1 MTTYTADQFIADQYL
16 ADEGAPRVR
25 FAARERRGVI
35 LGLTVLQ
42 LLVVGAAVGIL
53 LSTLFINSNALW
65 VMLPI
70 IALIVFF
77 ALATYR
83 REPVLVIVA
92 QAARYA
98 HRSITGQTVF
108 RRDIWARVTLASLEV
123 GHAHLAATTPIVA
136 SRFLLPGALGDVQ
149 IIQIPGAGAFIYNAR
164 GRLASVTV
172 RVGSRAWALR
182 DRGTQEAAYDGFVEW
197 LSSLENLPGVRET
210 TIRIRVDRAS
220 SNELR
225 DYLMVREVEFD
236 PQVSAEL
243 RQEYWALTQAASKR
257 SMGFTNY
264 ITLTF
269 DTGLLNGAIR
279 DAGKG
284 LTGLAS
290 VLKERVAGIETSM
303 EHARLTPAGWLTSA
317 DLDELLALSADPV
330 AATTR
335 REQDAASGAL
345 PAPPVMGIDEGWDAL
360 RVDESWHQTFWV
372 AEWPR
377 TDVRTGF
384 LEPLLY
390 AGDATR
396 VITLQVRPVATHKA
410 LAQLNRAQSDMET
423 AATIRL
429 KLQSRVPLTHLREEE
444 ELAVREHDL
453 VDGFGDVQYRGFI
466 TISAESKDSLAK
478 ARTDIEQA
486 SHPARLVLASMS
498 GQQAA
503 GFVTGALPVPV
514 EGD

>member
-1 MTTYTADQFIADQYL
+1 MTTLTADQLITE
-16 ADEGAPRVR
+16 EGAPRVR
-25 FAARERRGVI
+25 FAARERRGI
-35 LGLTVLQ
+35 FLGLTFLQ
-42 LLVVGAAVGIL
+42 LVVIAAAVAVL
-53 LSTLFINSNALW
+53 LCTLFIDTNAIW

-70 IALIVFF
+70 IVVVVFF

-83 REPVLVIVA
+83 REPVIVIVA
-92 QAARYA
+92 QAARYVL
-98 HRSITGQTVF
+98 RSLTGQTVF
-108 RRDIWARVTLASLEV
+108 RRDVWFRVAIASLDV
-123 GHAHLAATTPIVA
+123 GHAQVAAVA
-136 SRFLLPGALGDVQ
+136 PVVTSKVLLPGALGDVQ
-149 IIQIPGAGAFIYNAR
+149 IVQIPGAGGFIYNAR

-172 RVGSRAWALR
+172 KVGSKAWALR
-182 DRGTQEAAYDGFVEW
+182 DKGTQEAAYDGFVEW
-197 LSSLENLPGVRET
+197 LSSLENLPGLRES

-225 DYLMVREVEFD
+225 DYLVVRENEHD
-236 PQVSAEL
+236 PQVTAEL
-243 RQEYWALTQAASKR
+243 REQYWALTQAASKR

-269 DTGLLNGAIR
+269 DTAALNAAIR
-279 DAGKG
+279 GAGKG
-284 LTGLAS
+284 LIGLAA

-303 EHARLTPAGWLTSA
+303 EHARLTPAGWLTS
-317 DLDELLALSADPV
+317 DELDELNALAADPV
-330 AATTR
+330 AAATR
-335 REQDAASGAL
+335 REQDSSIVS
-345 PAPPVMGIDEGWDAL
+345 APSPVMGIDESWDTL

-390 AGDATR
+390 TGDATR
-396 VITLQVRPVATHKA
+396 VITLQARPVPTHKA

-423 AATIRL
+423 AANIRM
-429 KLQSRVPLTHLREEE
+429 KLSSRIPLTHLREEE
-444 ELAVREHDL
+444 DLAVREHDL

-466 TISAESKDSLAK
+466 TISAESKDALAK

-486 SHPARLVLASMS
+486 SHPARLMLASMS

-503 GFVTGALPVPV
+503 GFVTAALPVPL
-514 EGD
+514 EGK

>member
-1 MTTYTADQFIADQYL
+1 MTTFIADQL
-16 ADEGAPRVR
+16 ISDEGAPRVR
-25 FAARERRGVI
+25 FAARERRGI
-35 LGLTVLQ
+35 FLGLTFLQ
-42 LLVVGAAVGIL
+42 LVVVGGAIAAL
-53 LSTLFINSNALW
+53 LATLLINPNAIW

-70 IALIVFF
+70 VALVAFF

-83 REPVLVIVA
+83 REPVLVIAA

-98 HRSITGQTVF
+98 YRSVAGQTVF
-108 RRDIWARVTLASLEV
+108 RRDVWLRVTMASLKV
-123 GHAHLAATTPIVA
+123 GHAQIEAVTPTVT
-136 SRFLLPGALGDVQ
+136 SKFLLPGALGDVQ
-149 IIQIPGAGAFIYNAR
+149 VVQIPGAGAFIYNAR

-182 DRGTQEAAYDGFVEW
+182 DKGTQEAAYDGFVEW
-197 LSSLENLPGVRET
+197 LSSLESLPGVRET

-225 DYLMVREVEFD
+225 DYLLARESEHA
-236 PQVSAEL
+236 PQVSSEL
-243 RQEYWALTQAASKR
+243 RQQYWDLTQTASKR
-257 SMGFTNY
+257 SMGFTNFV
-264 ITLTF
+264 TLTF
-269 DTGLLNGAIR
+269 DTGILNAAIR

-284 LTGLAS
+284 LTGLAG

-303 EHARLTPAGWLTSA
+303 EHARLTPAGWLTSD

-330 AATTR
+330 SAATR
-335 REQDAASGAL
+335 REQDAITEAQ
-345 PAPPVMGIDEGWDAL
+345 PAPPVMGIDEGWDTM

-423 AATIRL
+423 SATIRM
-429 KLQSRVPLTHLREEE
+429 KLSSRIPLTHLREEE
-444 ELAVREHDL
+444 DLAVREHDL
-453 VDGFGDVQYRGFI
+453 VDGFGDVEYRGFV
-466 TISAESKDSLAK
+466 TVSAESKDALSK

-503 GFVTGALPVPV
+503 GFVTGALPVPL
-514 EGD
+514 EGE

>member
-1 MTTYTADQFIADQYL
+1 MTTFIADQL
-16 ADEGAPRVR
+16 ISDEGAPRVR
-25 FAARERRGVI
+25 FAARERRGI
-35 LGLTVLQ
+35 FLGLTFLQ
-42 LLVVGAAVGIL
+42 LVVVGGAIAIL
-53 LSTLFINSNALW
+53 LATLFINANAIW

-70 IALIVFF
+70 VALVGFF

-83 REPVLVIVA
+83 REPVLVIAA

-98 HRSITGQTVF
+98 YRSIAGQTVF
-108 RRDIWARVTLASLEV
+108 RRDVWLRVTMASLNV
-123 GHAHLAATTPIVA
+123 GHAQVAATTPIVT
-136 SRFLLPGALGDVQ
+136 SKFLLPGALGDVQ
-149 IIQIPGAGAFIYNAR
+149 VVQIPGSGAFIYNAR

-182 DRGTQEAAYDGFVEW
+182 DKGTQEAAYDGFVEW
-197 LSSLENLPGVRET
+197 LSSLESLPGVRET

-225 DYLMVREVEFD
+225 DYLLARESEHA
-236 PQVSAEL
+236 PQVSPEL
-243 RQEYWALTQAASKR
+243 RQQYWDLTRTASKR
-257 SMGFTNY
+257 SMGFTNFV
-264 ITLTF
+264 TLTF
-269 DTGLLNGAIR
+269 DTGILNSAIR

-284 LTGLAS
+284 LTGLAA
-290 VLKERVAGIETSM
+290 VLKEQVAGIETSM
-303 EHARLTPAGWLTSA
+303 EHARLAPAGWLTSE

-330 AATTR
+330 SAATR
-335 REQDAASGAL
+335 REQDATTETQ
-345 PAPPVMGIDEGWDAL
+345 PAPPVMGIDEGWDTI
-360 RVDESWHQTFWV
+360 RVDQSWHQTFWV

-423 AATIRL
+423 SATIRM
-429 KLQSRVPLTHLREEE
+429 KLSSRIPLTHLREEE
-444 ELAVREHDL
+444 DLAVREHDL
-453 VDGFGDVQYRGFI
+453 VDGFGDVQYRGFV
-466 TISAESKDSLAK
+466 TVSAESKDALSK

-503 GFVTGALPVPV
+503 GFVTGVLPVPL
-514 EGD
+514 EGE

>member
-1 MTTYTADQFIADQYL
+1 MTTLTAEQLIT
-16 ADEGAPRVR
+16 DEGAPRVR
-25 FAARERRGVI
+25 FAARERRGI
-35 LGLTVLQ
+35 FLGLTFTQ
-42 LLVVGAAVGIL
+42 LAVIGAAIAIL
-53 LSTLFINSNALW
+53 LATLFINPNALW
-65 VMLPI
+65 VMLPAI
-70 IALIVFF
+70 GLIVFF

-83 REPVLVIVA
+83 REPVLLIAV
-92 QAARYA
+92 QATRYA
-98 HRSITGQTVF
+98 YRSVAGQTMF
-108 RRDIWARVTLASLEV
+108 RRDVWLRVTMASLNV
-123 GHAHLAATTPIVA
+123 GHAQLAAVTPVVT
-136 SRFLLPGALGDVQ
+136 SKFLLPGALGDVQ
-149 IIQIPGAGAFIYNAR
+149 IVQIPGAGGFIYNAR

-172 RVGSRAWALR
+172 KVGSKAWALR
-182 DRGTQEAAYDGFVEW
+182 DKGTQEAAYDGFVEW
-197 LSSLENLPGVRET
+197 LSSLENLPGLRET

-220 SNELR
+220 SNALR
-225 DYLMVREVEFD
+225 DYLVVRENEHD
-236 PQVSAEL
+236 PQVTAEL

-264 ITLTF
+264 VTLTF
-269 DTGLLNGAIR
+269 DTAALNSAIR

-284 LTGLAS
+284 LTGLAA

-303 EHARLTPAGWLTSA
+303 EHARLTPAGWLTS
-317 DLDELLALSADPV
+317 DQLDELNAFSADPV
-330 AATTR
+330 AAATR
-335 REQDAASGAL
+335 REQDSDVTSA
-345 PAPPVMGIDEGWDAL
+345 PAPMMGIDEGWDTM

-396 VITLQVRPVATHKA
+396 VITLQVRPVPTHKA

-423 AATIRL
+423 AATIRM
-429 KLQSRVPLTHLREEE
+429 KLSSRIPLTHIREEE
-444 ELAVREHDL
+444 DLAVREHDL
-453 VDGFGDVQYRGFI
+453 VDGYGDVQYRGFV
-466 TISAESKDSLAK
+466 TISAESKDALAK

-503 GFVTGALPVPV
+503 GFVTAALPVPL
-514 EGD
+514 EGE

>member
-1 MTTYTADQFIADQYL
+1 MTTFTADQIIT
-16 ADEGAPRVR
+16 DEGAPRVR
-25 FAARERRGVI
+25 FAARERRGI
-35 LGLTVLQ
+35 FLGLTFLQ
-42 LLVVGAAVGIL
+42 LVVIGGAVAIL
-53 LSTLFINSNALW
+53 LATLFINPNALW
-65 VMLPI
+65 VMLPL
-70 IALIVFF
+70 IALVVFF

-83 REPVLVIVA
+83 REPVLVIAA

-98 HRSITGQTVF
+98 YRSIAGQTMF
-108 RRDIWARVTLASLEV
+108 RRDVWLRVATASLNV
-123 GHAHLAATTPIVA
+123 GHAHVAAVTPTVT
-136 SRFLLPGALGDVQ
+136 SKFLLPGALGDVQ
-149 IIQIPGAGAFIYNAR
+149 IVQVPGAGAFIYNAR
-164 GRLASVTV
+164 GRLASITV

-182 DRGTQEAAYDGFVEW
+182 DKGAQEAAYDGFVEW

-225 DYLMVREVEFD
+225 DYLIAREGEHA

-243 RQEYWALTQAASKR
+243 RQQYGELTQAASKR

-264 ITLTF
+264 VTLTF
-269 DTGLLNGAIR
+269 DTVALNAAIR
-279 DAGKG
+279 DAGRG
-284 LTGLAS
+284 LMGLAA

-303 EHARLTPAGWLTSA
+303 EHARLTPAGWLTS
-317 DLDELLALSADPV
+317 DDMDNLLALSADPV
-330 AATTR
+330 AAATR
-335 REQDAASGAL
+335 REQDATLEPQS
-345 PAPPVMGIDEGWDAL
+345 APPVMGIDEGWDAM

-423 AATIRL
+423 AATIRM
-429 KLQSRVPLTHLREEE
+429 KLSSRIPLTHLREEE
-444 ELAVREHDL
+444 DLAVREHDL
-453 VDGFGDVQYRGFI
+453 VDGFGDVQYRGFV
-466 TISAESKDSLAK
+466 TISAESKDALAK

-486 SHPARLVLASMS
+486 SHPARLMLASMS

-503 GFVTGALPVPV
+503 GFVTGALPVPL
-514 EGD
+514 EGE

>member
-1 MTTYTADQFIADQYL
+1 MTTLTADQIITE
-16 ADEGAPRVR
+16 EGAPRVR
-25 FAARERRGVI
+25 FAARERRGI
-35 LGLTVLQ
+35 FLGLTLLQ
-42 LLVVGAAVGIL
+42 LVVIGAAVAVL
-53 LSTLFINSNALW
+53 LSTLFIDTNAIW

-70 IALIVFF
+70 VAVVVFF

-83 REPVLVIVA
+83 REPVIVIVT
-92 QAARYA
+92 QAARYLL
-98 HRSITGQTVF
+98 RSMAGQTMF
-108 RRDIWARVTLASLEV
+108 RRDVWLRVSVASLNV
-123 GHAHLAATTPIVA
+123 GHAQVAAVTPVVT
-136 SRFLLPGALGDVQ
+136 SKFLLPGALGDVQ
-149 IIQIPGAGAFIYNAR
+149 IVQIPGAGGFIYNAR

-172 RVGSRAWALR
+172 KVGSKAWALR
-182 DRGTQEAAYDGFVEW
+182 DKGTQEAAYDGFVEW

-225 DYLMVREVEFD
+225 DYLVVRENEHD
-236 PQVSAEL
+236 PQVTAEL
-243 RQEYWALTQAASKR
+243 REQYGALTQAASKR

-269 DTGLLNGAIR
+269 DTAVLNGAIR

-284 LTGLAS
+284 LTGLAA
-290 VLKERVAGIETSM
+290 VLKERVAGVETSM
-303 EHARLTPAGWLTSA
+303 EHARLAPAGWLTS
-317 DLDELLALSADPV
+317 DELDELNALSADPV
-330 AATTR
+330 AAATR
-335 REQDAASGAL
+335 RERDSEFAS
-345 PAPPVMGIDEGWDAL
+345 APSPVMGIDEGWDAM

-423 AATIRL
+423 AATIRM
-429 KLQSRVPLTHLREEE
+429 KLSSRIPLTHLREEE
-444 ELAVREHDL
+444 DLAVREHDL
-453 VDGFGDVQYRGFI
+453 VDGFGDVQYRGFVS
-466 TISAESKDSLAK
+466 ISAESKDALAK

-503 GFVTGALPVPV
+503 GFVTAALPVPL

>member
-1 MTTYTADQFIADQYL
+1 MTTFIADQIL
-16 ADEGAPRVR
+16 TDEGAPRVR
-25 FAARERRGVI
+25 FAARERRGI
-35 LGLTVLQ
+35 FLGLTFLQ
-42 LLVVGAAVGIL
+42 LVVIGAAVAIL
-53 LSTLFINSNALW
+53 LATLFINPNAFW
-65 VMLPI
+65 VMLPL
-70 IALIVFF
+70 IALVVFF

-83 REPVLVIVA
+83 REPVLVIAA
-92 QAARYA
+92 QASRYA
-98 HRSITGQTVF
+98 YRSLTGQTAF
-108 RRDIWARVTLASLEV
+108 RRDVWLRVTMASLSV
-123 GHAHLAATTPIVA
+123 GQAQVAAVA
-136 SRFLLPGALGDVQ
+136 PVVTSRFLLPGALGDVQ
-149 IIQIPGAGAFIYNAR
+149 VVQIPGAGAFVYNAR
-164 GRLASVTV
+164 GRLAAVTV
-172 RVGSRAWALR
+172 KVGSRAWALR
-182 DRGTQEAAYDGFVEW
+182 DKGTQEAAYDGFVEW

-225 DYLMVREVEFD
+225 DYLVVRQNEYD
-236 PQVSAEL
+236 PQVTAEL
-243 RQEYWALTQAASKR
+243 REQYWALTRAASKR

-269 DTGLLNGAIR
+269 DTTALNSAIR
-279 DAGKG
+279 DAGR
-284 LTGLAS
+284 GLAGLAA
-290 VLKERVAGIETSM
+290 VLRERVAGIETSM
-303 EHARLTPAGWLTSA
+303 EHARLTPVGWLTS
-317 DLDELLALSADPV
+317 DELDELNALSADPV
-330 AATTR
+330 AAATR
-335 REQDAASGAL
+335 REQDSNVVS
-345 PAPPVMGIDEGWDAL
+345 APSPVMGIDEGWDAL

-423 AATIRL
+423 AATIRM
-429 KLQSRVPLTHLREEE
+429 KLSSRVPLTHLREEE
-444 ELAVREHDL
+444 DLAVREHDL
-453 VDGFGDVQYRGFI
+453 VDGFGDVQYRGFV
-466 TISAESKDSLAK
+466 TISAESKDALAK

-503 GFVTGALPVPV
+503 GFVTAALPVPL
-514 EGD
+514 EGE

>member
-1 MTTYTADQFIADQYL
+1 MTTFIADPIL
-16 ADEGAPRVR
+16 TDEGAPRVR
-25 FAARERRGVI
+25 FAARERRGI
-35 LGLTVLQ
+35 FLGLTFLQ
-42 LLVVGAAVGIL
+42 LVVIGAAVAIL
-53 LSTLFINSNALW
+53 LATLFINPNAFW
-65 VMLPI
+65 VMLPLV
-70 IALIVFF
+70 ALVVFF
-77 ALATYR
+77 ALASYR
-83 REPVLVIVA
+83 REPVLVIAA

-98 HRSITGQTVF
+98 YRSLTGQTAF
-108 RRDIWARVTLASLEV
+108 RRDVWLRVTMASLNV
-123 GHAHLAATTPIVA
+123 GQAQVAAVA
-136 SRFLLPGALGDVQ
+136 PVVTSKFLLPGALGDVQ
-149 IIQIPGAGAFIYNAR
+149 VIQIPGAGGFIYNAR

-182 DRGTQEAAYDGFVEW
+182 DKGTQEAAYDGFVEW

-220 SNELR
+220 STQLK
-225 DYLMVREVEFD
+225 DYLVAREDEFG
-236 PQVSAEL
+236 PQVSVEL
-243 RQEYWALTQAASKR
+243 REQYWALTKAAAKR

-269 DTGLLNGAIR
+269 DTAALNGAIR

-284 LTGLAS
+284 LTGLAA

-303 EHARLTPAGWLTSA
+303 EHARLTPAGWLTA
-317 DLDELLALSADPV
+317 DELDELNALSADPV
-330 AATTR
+330 AAATR
-335 REQDAASGAL
+335 REQDSEIVS
-345 PAPPVMGIDEGWDAL
+345 APSPVMGIDEGWDSM

-423 AATIRL
+423 AATIRM
-429 KLQSRVPLTHLREEE
+429 KLSSRIPLTHLREEE
-444 ELAVREHDL
+444 DLAVREHDL
-453 VDGFGDVQYRGFI
+453 VDGFGDVQYRGFV
-466 TISAESKDSLAK
+466 TISAESKDALTK

-503 GFVTGALPVPV
+503 GFVTAALPVPL
-514 EGD
+514 EGE

>member
-1 MTTYTADQFIADQYL
+1 MTTFTAEQLIT
-16 ADEGAPRVR
+16 DEGAPRVR
-25 FAARERRGVI
+25 FAARERRGI
-35 LGLTVLQ
+35 FLGLTFLQ
-42 LLVVGAAVGIL
+42 LVVIGAAIAIL
-53 LSTLFINSNALW
+53 LATLFIDPNAFW
-65 VMLPI
+65 VMLPL
-70 IALIVFF
+70 IALVVFF

-83 REPVLVIVA
+83 REPVLVIAA
-92 QAARYA
+92 QAGRYA
-98 HRSITGQTVF
+98 YRSLTGQTAF
-108 RRDIWARVTLASLEV
+108 RRDVWLRVTMASLSV
-123 GHAHLAATTPIVA
+123 GQAQVAAVA
-136 SRFLLPGALGDVQ
+136 PVVTSKFLLPGALGDVQ
-149 IIQIPGAGAFIYNAR
+149 VVQIPHAGAFVYNAR
-164 GRLASVTV
+164 GRLAAVTV
-172 RVGSRAWALR
+172 KVGSRAWALR
-182 DRGTQEAAYDGFVEW
+182 DKGTQEAAYDGFVEW

-225 DYLMVREVEFD
+225 DYLVVRQNEHD
-236 PQVSAEL
+236 PQVTAEL
-243 RQEYWALTQAASKR
+243 REQYWALTQAASKR

-264 ITLTF
+264 ITIAF
-269 DTGLLNGAIR
+269 DTAALNSAIR

-284 LTGLAS
+284 LTGLAT

-303 EHARLTPAGWLTSA
+303 EHARLTPAGWLTS
-317 DLDELLALSADPV
+317 DELDELNALSADPV
-330 AATTR
+330 AAATR
-335 REQDAASGAL
+335 REQDSGIVS
-345 PAPPVMGIDEGWDAL
+345 APSPVMGIDEGWDAL

-423 AATIRL
+423 AATIRM
-429 KLQSRVPLTHLREEE
+429 KLSSRIPLTHLREEE
-444 ELAVREHDL
+444 DLAVREHDL
-453 VDGFGDVQYRGFI
+453 VDGFGDVQYRGFV
-466 TISAESKDSLAK
+466 TISAESKDALAK

-503 GFVTGALPVPV
+503 GFVTAALPVPL
-514 EGD
+514 EGE

>member
-1 MTTYTADQFIADQYL
+1 MTTFTADQIL
-16 ADEGAPRVR
+16 TDEGAPRVR
-25 FAARERRGVI
+25 FAARERRGI
-35 LGLTVLQ
+35 FLGLTFLQ
-42 LLVVGAAVGIL
+42 LVVIGAAVAIL
-53 LSTLFINSNALW
+53 LATLFINANAFW
-65 VMLPI
+65 VMLPL
-70 IALIVFF
+70 IAMVMFF

-83 REPVLVIVA
+83 REPVLVIAA

-98 HRSITGQTVF
+98 YRSLSGQTSF
-108 RRDIWARVTLASLEV
+108 RRDVWLRVTMASLSV
-123 GHAHLAATTPIVA
+123 GHAQVAAVA
-136 SRFLLPGALGDVQ
+136 PVVTSKFLLPGALGDVQ
-149 IIQIPGAGAFIYNAR
+149 VIQIPGAGGFIYNAR

-182 DRGTQEAAYDGFVEW
+182 DKGTQEAAYDGFVEW

-220 SNELR
+220 STQLK
-225 DYLMVREVEFD
+225 DYLVAREDEFG

-243 RQEYWALTQAASKR
+243 REQYWALTRAASKR
-257 SMGFTNY
+257 SMGFTSY

-269 DTGLLNGAIR
+269 DTAALNGAIR

-284 LTGLAS
+284 LTGLAA

-303 EHARLTPAGWLTSA
+303 EHARLTPAGWLTA
-317 DLDELLALSADPV
+317 DELDELNALSSDPV
-330 AATTR
+330 AAATR
-335 REQDAASGAL
+335 REQDSDVVSV
-345 PAPPVMGIDEGWDAL
+345 PSPVMGIDEGWDSM
-360 RVDESWHQTFWV
+360 RVDQSWHQTFWV

-423 AATIRL
+423 AATIRM
-429 KLQSRVPLTHLREEE
+429 KLSSRIPLTHLREEE
-444 ELAVREHDL
+444 DLAVREHDL
-453 VDGFGDVQYRGFI
+453 VDGFGDVQYRGFV
-466 TISAESKDSLAK
+466 TISAESKDALAK

-503 GFVTGALPVPV
+503 GFVTTALPVPL
-514 EGD
+514 EGE

>member
-1 MTTYTADQFIADQYL
+1 MTTFTADQL
-16 ADEGAPRVR
+16 LTEEGAPRVR
-25 FAARERRGVI
+25 FAARERRGVL
-35 LGLTVLQ
+35 LGLSFLQ
-42 LLVVGAAVGIL
+42 LAVIGASVAL
-53 LSTLFINSNALW
+53 LLTTLFVNADGVW

-70 IALIVFF
+70 AAVVCFLAV
-77 ALATYR
+77 ATYR
-83 REPVLVIVA
+83 REPVLAIAA
-92 QAARYA
+92 QAGRYLY
-98 HRSITGQTVF
+98 RTVVGQTTF
-108 RRDIWARVTLASLEV
+108 RRDVWMRVSLASLGV
-123 GHAHLAATTPIVA
+123 GQAHLDAVTPTVA

-149 IIQIPGAGAFIYNAR
+149 IIQIPGAGAFVYNAR

-182 DRGTQEAAYDGFVEW
+182 DKGTQEAAYDGFVEW
-197 LSSLENLPGVRET
+197 LSTLENLPGLRET

-220 SNELR
+220 STELR
-225 DYLMVREVEFD
+225 DYLISREDEFD
-236 PQVSAEL
+236 PHVSPEL

-269 DTGLLNGAIR
+269 DTGALNSAIR
-279 DAGKG
+279 DGGKG
-284 LTGLAS
+284 MTGLAA
-290 VLKERVAGIETSM
+290 VLKERVAGIETAM
-303 EHARLTPAGWLTSA
+303 EHARLAPAGWLA
-317 DLDELLALSADPV
+317 DDELDDLLAVAADPI
-330 AATTR
+330 AAAAR
-335 REQDAASGAL
+335 REDATAVDAAV
-345 PAPPVMGIDEGWDAL
+345 PPPVMGIDENWDSI

-396 VITLQVRPVATHKA
+396 VITLQVRPIPTHKA
-410 LAQLNRAQSDMET
+410 LAQLSRAQSDMET

-429 KLQSRVPLTHLREEE
+429 KLQSRIPLTQLREEE
-444 ELAVREHDL
+444 DLAVREHDL
-453 VDGFGDVQYRGFI
+453 VDGFGDVQYRGFV
-466 TISAESKDSLAK
+466 TISAETKDGLAK
-478 ARTDIEQA
+478 ARTDIDQA

-514 EGD
+514 EGE

>member
-1 MTTYTADQFIADQYL
+1 MTTLTADQIITE
-16 ADEGAPRVR
+16 EGAPRVR
-25 FAARERRGVI
+25 FAARERRGI
-35 LGLTVLQ
+35 FLGLTFLQ
-42 LLVVGAAVGIL
+42 LVVIAAAVAVL
-53 LSTLFINSNALW
+53 LCTLFLDTNAIW

-70 IALIVFF
+70 IVVVVFF

-83 REPVLVIVA
+83 REPVIVIVA
-92 QAARYA
+92 QAARYVL
-98 HRSITGQTVF
+98 RSLTGQTVF
-108 RRDIWARVTLASLEV
+108 RRDVWFRVAIASLDV
-123 GHAHLAATTPIVA
+123 GHAQVAAVA
-136 SRFLLPGALGDVQ
+136 PVVTSKFLLPGALGDVQ
-149 IIQIPGAGAFIYNAR
+149 IVQIPGAGGFIYNAR

-172 RVGSRAWALR
+172 KVGSKAWALR
-182 DRGTQEAAYDGFVEW
+182 DKGTQEAAYDGFVEW
-197 LSSLENLPGVRET
+197 LSSLENLPGLRES

-225 DYLMVREVEFD
+225 DYLVVRENEHD
-236 PQVSAEL
+236 PQVTAEL
-243 RQEYWALTQAASKR
+243 REQYWALTQAASKR

-269 DTGLLNGAIR
+269 DTAALNAAIR

-284 LTGLAS
+284 LTGLAA

-303 EHARLTPAGWLTSA
+303 EHARLTPAGWLTS
-317 DLDELLALSADPV
+317 DELDELNALAADPV
-330 AATTR
+330 AAATR
-335 REQDAASGAL
+335 REQDSSIVS
-345 PAPPVMGIDEGWDAL
+345 APSPVMGIDDSWDTL
-360 RVDESWHQTFWV
+360 RVDQSWHQTFWV

-384 LEPLLY
+384 LEPFLY

-396 VITLQVRPVATHKA
+396 VITLQVRPVPTHKA

-423 AATIRL
+423 AANIRM
-429 KLQSRVPLTHLREEE
+429 KLSSRIPLTHLREEE
-444 ELAVREHDL
+444 DLAVREHDL

-466 TISAESKDSLAK
+466 TISAESKDALAK

-486 SHPARLVLASMS
+486 SHPARLMLASMS

-503 GFVTGALPVPV
+503 GFVTAALPVPL
-514 EGD
+514 EGE

>member
-1 MTTYTADQFIADQYL
+1 MTTFIADQL
-16 ADEGAPRVR
+16 ISDEGAPRVR
-25 FAARERRGVI
+25 FAARERRGI
-35 LGLTVLQ
+35 FLGLTFLQ
-42 LLVVGAAVGIL
+42 LVVVGGAIAIL
-53 LSTLFINSNALW
+53 LATLFINANAIW

-70 IALIVFF
+70 VALIAFF

-83 REPVLVIVA
+83 REPVLIIAA

-98 HRSITGQTVF
+98 YRSIAGQTVF
-108 RRDIWARVTLASLEV
+108 RRDVWLRVTMASLKV
-123 GHAHLAATTPIVA
+123 GHAQIEAVTPTVT
-136 SRFLLPGALGDVQ
+136 SKFLLPGALGDVQ
-149 IIQIPGAGAFIYNAR
+149 VIQIPGAGAFIYNAR

-182 DRGTQEAAYDGFVEW
+182 DKGTQEAAYDGFVEW
-197 LSSLENLPGVRET
+197 LSSLESLPGVRET
-210 TIRIRVDRAS
+210 AIRIRVDRAS

-225 DYLMVREVEFD
+225 DYLLARESEHA
-236 PQVSAEL
+236 PQVSPEL
-243 RQEYWALTQAASKR
+243 RQQYWDLTQTASKR
-257 SMGFTNY
+257 SMGFTNFV
-264 ITLTF
+264 TLTF
-269 DTGLLNGAIR
+269 DTGILNAAIR

-284 LTGLAS
+284 LTGLAA
-290 VLKERVAGIETSM
+290 VLKERVAGIEASM
-303 EHARLTPAGWLTSA
+303 EHARLTPAGWLTSD

-330 AATTR
+330 SAATR
-335 REQDAASGAL
+335 REQGAATEAH
-345 PAPPVMGIDEGWDAL
+345 PAPPVMGIDEGWDTM
-360 RVDESWHQTFWV
+360 RVDQSWHQTFWV

-423 AATIRL
+423 SATIRM
-429 KLQSRVPLTHLREEE
+429 KLSSRIPLTHLREEE
-444 ELAVREHDL
+444 DLAVREHDL
-453 VDGFGDVQYRGFI
+453 VDGFGDVQYRGFV
-466 TISAESKDSLAK
+466 TVSAESKDALSK

-503 GFVTGALPVPV
+503 GFVTGALPVPL
-514 EGD
+514 EGE

>member
-1 MTTYTADQFIADQYL
+1 MTTFIADQIL

-25 FAARERRGVI
+25 FAARERRGI
-35 LGLTVLQ
+35 FLGLTFLQ
-42 LLVVGAAVGIL
+42 LVVIGAAVAIL
-53 LSTLFINSNALW
+53 LATLFINPNAFW
-65 VMLPI
+65 VTLPL
-70 IALIVFF
+70 IALVVFF
-77 ALATYR
+77 ALASYR
-83 REPVLVIVA
+83 REPVLVIAA

-98 HRSITGQTVF
+98 YRSLTGQTGF
-108 RRDIWARVTLASLEV
+108 RRDVWLRVTMASLSV
-123 GHAHLAATTPIVA
+123 GQAQVAAVA
-136 SRFLLPGALGDVQ
+136 PVVTSRFLLPGALGDVQ
-149 IIQIPGAGAFIYNAR
+149 VVQIPGAGAFVYNAR
-164 GRLASVTV
+164 GRLAAVTV
-172 RVGSRAWALR
+172 KVGSRAWALR
-182 DRGTQEAAYDGFVEW
+182 DKGTQEAAYDGFVEW

-225 DYLMVREVEFD
+225 DYLVVRQNEYD
-236 PQVSAEL
+236 PQITAEL
-243 RQEYWALTQAASKR
+243 REQYWALTRAASKR

-269 DTGLLNGAIR
+269 DTAALNSAIR

-284 LTGLAS
+284 LVGLAA
-290 VLKERVAGIETSM
+290 VLRERVAGIETSM
-303 EHARLTPAGWLTSA
+303 EHARLTPAGWLTS
-317 DLDELLALSADPV
+317 DELDELNALSADPV
-330 AATTR
+330 AAATR
-335 REQDAASGAL
+335 REQDSNVVS
-345 PAPPVMGIDEGWDAL
+345 APSPVMGIDEGWDAL

-423 AATIRL
+423 TATIRM
-429 KLQSRVPLTHLREEE
+429 KLSSRIPLTHLREEE
-444 ELAVREHDL
+444 DLAMREHDL
-453 VDGFGDVQYRGFI
+453 VDGFGDVQYRGFV
-466 TISAESKDSLAK
+466 TISAESKDALAK
-478 ARTDIEQA
+478 ARTDVEQA

-503 GFVTGALPVPV
+503 GFVTAALPVPL
-514 EGD
+514 EGE

>member
-1 MTTYTADQFIADQYL
+1 MTSFTADQLIS
-16 ADEGAPRVR
+16 DEGAPRVR
-25 FAARERRGVI
+25 FAARERRGI
-35 LGLTVLQ
+35 FLGLTFLQ
-42 LLVVGAAVGIL
+42 LVVIGAAVAVL
-53 LSTLFINSNALW
+53 LATLFINPNAFW
-65 VMLPI
+65 VMLPL
-70 IALIVFF
+70 IALVVFF

-83 REPVLVIVA
+83 REPVLIIAA

-98 HRSITGQTVF
+98 YRSLTGQTAF
-108 RRDIWARVTLASLEV
+108 RRDVWLRVTMASLNV
-123 GHAHLAATTPIVA
+123 GQAKLAAVA
-136 SRFLLPGALGDVQ
+136 PVVTSKFLLPGALGDVQ
-149 IIQIPGAGAFIYNAR
+149 VIQIPGAGGFIYNAR

-182 DRGTQEAAYDGFVEW
+182 DKGTQEAAYDGFVEW

-220 SNELR
+220 STQLK
-225 DYLMVREVEFD
+225 DYLVAREDEFD

-269 DTGLLNGAIR
+269 DTAALNGAIR

-284 LTGLAS
+284 LTGLAA

-303 EHARLTPAGWLTSA
+303 EHARLTPAGWLTA
-317 DLDELLALSADPV
+317 DELDELNALSSDPV
-330 AATTR
+330 AAATR
-335 REQDAASGAL
+335 REQDSDVVS
-345 PAPPVMGIDEGWDAL
+345 APSPVMGIDEGWDSM

-423 AATIRL
+423 AATIRM
-429 KLQSRVPLTHLREEE
+429 KLSSRIPLTHLREEE
-444 ELAVREHDL
+444 DLAVREHDL
-453 VDGFGDVQYRGFI
+453 VDGFGDVQYRGFV
-466 TISAESKDSLAK
+466 TISAESKDALAK

-503 GFVTGALPVPV
+503 GFVTAALPVPL
-514 EGD
+514 EGE

>member
-1 MTTYTADQFIADQYL
+1 MTTLTADQIITE
-16 ADEGAPRVR
+16 EGAPRVR
-25 FAARERRGVI
+25 FAARERRGI
-35 LGLTVLQ
+35 FLGLTFLQ
-42 LLVVGAAVGIL
+42 LVVIAAAVAVL
-53 LSTLFINSNALW
+53 LCTLFIDTNAIW

-70 IALIVFF
+70 IVVVVFF

-83 REPVLVIVA
+83 REPVIVIVA
-92 QAARYA
+92 QAARYVL
-98 HRSITGQTVF
+98 RSLTGQTVF
-108 RRDIWARVTLASLEV
+108 RRDVWFRVAVASLDV
-123 GHAHLAATTPIVA
+123 GHAQVAAVA
-136 SRFLLPGALGDVQ
+136 PVVTSKFLLPGALGDVQ
-149 IIQIPGAGAFIYNAR
+149 IVQIPGAGGFIYNAH

-172 RVGSRAWALR
+172 KVGSKAWALR
-182 DRGTQEAAYDGFVEW
+182 DKGTQEAAYDGFVEW
-197 LSSLENLPGVRET
+197 LSSLENLPGLRES

-225 DYLMVREVEFD
+225 DYLVVRENEHD
-236 PQVSAEL
+236 PQVTAEL
-243 RQEYWALTQAASKR
+243 REQYWALTQAASKR

-269 DTGLLNGAIR
+269 DTAALNAAIR

-284 LTGLAS
+284 LTGLAA

-303 EHARLTPAGWLTSA
+303 EHARLTPAGWLTS
-317 DLDELLALSADPV
+317 DELDELNALAADPV
-330 AATTR
+330 AAATR
-335 REQDAASGAL
+335 REQDSNIVS
-345 PAPPVMGIDEGWDAL
+345 APSPVMGIDESWDTL

-396 VITLQVRPVATHKA
+396 VITLQVRPVPTHKA

-423 AATIRL
+423 AANIRM
-429 KLQSRVPLTHLREEE
+429 KLSSRIPLTHLREEE
-444 ELAVREHDL
+444 DLAIREHDL
-453 VDGFGDVQYRGFI
+453 VDGFGDVQYRGFV
-466 TISAESKDSLAK
+466 TISAESKDALAK

-486 SHPARLVLASMS
+486 SHPARLMLASMS

-503 GFVTGALPVPV
+503 GFVTAALPVPL
-514 EGD
+514 EGE

>member
-1 MTTYTADQFIADQYL
+1 MTTLTADQIITE
-16 ADEGAPRVR
+16 EGAPRVR
-25 FAARERRGVI
+25 FAARERRGI
-35 LGLTVLQ
+35 FLGLTFMQ
-42 LLVVGAAVGIL
+42 LVVIGAAIAIL
-53 LSTLFINSNALW
+53 LSTLFIDSNAIW

-70 IALIVFF
+70 VAVVVFF

-83 REPVLVIVA
+83 REPVIVIVA
-92 QAARYA
+92 QATRYLL
-98 HRSITGQTVF
+98 RSMAGQTVF
-108 RRDIWARVTLASLEV
+108 RRDVWFRVTIASLNV
-123 GHAHLAATTPIVA
+123 GHAKVAAATPVVT
-136 SRFLLPGALGDVQ
+136 SKFLLPGALGDVQ
-149 IIQIPGAGAFIYNAR
+149 IVQIPGAGGFIYNAR

-172 RVGSRAWALR
+172 RVGSKAWALR
-182 DRGTQEAAYDGFVEW
+182 DKGTQEAAYDGFVEW

-225 DYLMVREVEFD
+225 DYLVVRENEHD
-236 PQVSAEL
+236 PQVTAEL
-243 RQEYWALTQAASKR
+243 RCEYWALTQAASKR

-269 DTGLLNGAIR
+269 DTAALNGAIR

-284 LTGLAS
+284 LTGLAA
-290 VLKERVAGIETSM
+290 VLKERVAGIETAM
-303 EHARLTPAGWLTSA
+303 EHARLTPAGWLTS
-317 DLDELLALSADPV
+317 DELDELNALSADPV
-330 AATTR
+330 AAATR
-335 REQDAASGAL
+335 REQDSSVVS
-345 PAPPVMGIDEGWDAL
+345 APSPVMGIDEGWDAL

-423 AATIRL
+423 AATIRM
-429 KLQSRVPLTHLREEE
+429 KLSSRIPLTHLREEE
-444 ELAVREHDL
+444 DLAVREHDL
-453 VDGFGDVQYRGFI
+453 VDGFGDVQYRGFV
-466 TISAESKDSLAK
+466 TISAESKDALAK

-503 GFVTGALPVPV
+503 GFVTAALPVPL
-514 EGD
+514 EGE

>member
-1 MTTYTADQFIADQYL
+1 MTTFTADQLIT
-16 ADEGAPRVR
+16 DEGAPRVR
-25 FAARERRGVI
+25 FAARERRGI
-35 LGLTVLQ
+35 FLGLTFMQ
-42 LLVVGAAVGIL
+42 LMVIGAAVAIL
-53 LSTLFINSNALW
+53 LGTLFADPNALW
-65 VMLPI
+65 VMLPV
-70 IALIVFF
+70 IAAITFF

-83 REPVLVIVA
+83 REPVIVIVA
-92 QAARYA
+92 QAARYVLRGMA
-98 HRSITGQTVF
+98 GQTVF
-108 RRDIWARVTLASLEV
+108 RRDVWFRVSVASLNV
-123 GHAHLAATTPIVA
+123 GHAQIAAATPVVT
-136 SRFLLPGALGDVQ
+136 SKFLLPGALGDVQ
-149 IIQIPGAGAFIYNAR
+149 IVQIPGAGGFIYNAR

-172 RVGSRAWALR
+172 RVGSKAWALR
-182 DRGTQEAAYDGFVEW
+182 DKGTQEAAYDGFVEW
-197 LSSLENLPGVRET
+197 LSSLENLPGIRET
-210 TIRIRVDRAS
+210 SIRIRVDRAS
-220 SNELR
+220 STQLR
-225 DYLMVREVEFD
+225 DYLVAREGDFD

-243 RQEYWALTQAASKR
+243 RGEYWALTQAASKR

-269 DTGLLNGAIR
+269 DTAALNGAIR

-284 LTGLAS
+284 LTGLAA

-303 EHARLTPAGWLTSA
+303 EHARLTPAGWLTS
-317 DLDELLALSADPV
+317 DELDELNALSADPV
-330 AATTR
+330 AAATR
-335 REQDAASGAL
+335 REQDSSVVT
-345 PAPPVMGIDEGWDAL
+345 APSPVMGIDEGWDAL

-423 AATIRL
+423 AATIRM
-429 KLQSRVPLTHLREEE
+429 KLSSRIPLTHLREEE
-444 ELAVREHDL
+444 DLAVREHDL
-453 VDGFGDVQYRGFI
+453 VDGFGDVQYRGFV
-466 TISAESKDSLAK
+466 TISAESKDALAK

-503 GFVTGALPVPV
+503 GFVTAALPVPV
-514 EGD
+514 EGE

>member
-1 MTTYTADQFIADQYL
+1 MTTITADQL
-16 ADEGAPRVR
+16 LTDEGAPRVR
-25 FAARERRGVI
+25 FAARERRGI
-35 LGLTVLQ
+35 FLGLTFLQ
-42 LLVVGAAVGIL
+42 LVVIGAAVAIL
-53 LSTLFINSNALW
+53 LATLFINPNAFW
-65 VMLPI
+65 VMLPL
-70 IALIVFF
+70 IALVVFL

-83 REPVLVIVA
+83 REPVLVIAA
-92 QAARYA
+92 QAARYGY
-98 HRSITGQTVF
+98 RSITGQTAF
-108 RRDIWARVTLASLEV
+108 RRDVWLRVTMASLSV
-123 GHAHLAATTPIVA
+123 GQAQAAAVTPVVT
-136 SRFLLPGALGDVQ
+136 SKFLLPGALGDVQ
-149 IIQIPGAGAFIYNAR
+149 VIQIPGAGGFIYNAR
-164 GRLASVTV
+164 GRLAAVTV
-172 RVGSRAWALR
+172 KVGSRAWALR
-182 DRGTQEAAYDGFVEW
+182 DKGTQEAAYDGFVEW

-210 TIRIRVDRAS
+210 TIRLRVDRAS
-220 SNELR
+220 STQLK
-225 DYLMVREVEFD
+225 DYLVAREDEFG

-243 RQEYWALTQAASKR
+243 REQYWALTQAASKR

-269 DTGLLNGAIR
+269 DTAALNGAIR

-284 LTGLAS
+284 LTGLAA

-303 EHARLTPAGWLTSA
+303 EHARLTPAGWLTA
-317 DLDELLALSADPV
+317 DELDELNALSADPV
-330 AATTR
+330 AAATR
-335 REQDAASGAL
+335 REQDSDIVS
-345 PAPPVMGIDEGWDAL
+345 APSPVMGIDEGWDSM

-423 AATIRL
+423 AATIRM
-429 KLQSRVPLTHLREEE
+429 KLSSRIPLTHLREEE
-444 ELAVREHDL
+444 DLAVREHDL
-453 VDGFGDVQYRGFI
+453 VDGFGDVQYRGFV
-466 TISAESKDSLAK
+466 TISAESKDALTK

-503 GFVTGALPVPV
+503 GFVTAALPVPL
-514 EGD
+514 EGE

>member
-1 MTTYTADQFIADQYL
+1 MTTLTAEQIIT
-16 ADEGAPRVR
+16 DEGAPRVR
-25 FAARERRGVI
+25 FAARERRGI
-35 LGLTVLQ
+35 FLGLTFMQ
-42 LLVVGAAVGIL
+42 LVVIGGAVAIL
-53 LSTLFINSNALW
+53 LGTLFVNPNALW
-65 VMLPI
+65 VMLPV
-70 IALIVFF
+70 IAALMFF

-83 REPVLVIVA
+83 REPILVIVA
-92 QAARYA
+92 QAGRYLL
-98 HRSITGQTVF
+98 RSMAGQTVF
-108 RRDIWARVTLASLEV
+108 RRDVWFRVTVASLNV
-123 GHAHLAATTPIVA
+123 GRAKVAATTPVVT
-136 SRFLLPGALGDVQ
+136 SKFLLPGALGDVHVV
-149 IIQIPGAGAFIYNAR
+149 QIPSAGGFIYNAR

-172 RVGSRAWALR
+172 KVGSKAWALR
-182 DRGTQEAAYDGFVEW
+182 DKGTQEAAYDGFVEW

-225 DYLMVREVEFD
+225 DYLVVRENEHD
-236 PQVSAEL
+236 PQVTAEL
-243 RQEYWALTQAASKR
+243 RAEYWALTQAASKR

-269 DTGLLNGAIR
+269 DTAALNGAIR

-284 LTGLAS
+284 LTGLAA

-303 EHARLTPAGWLTSA
+303 EHAGLTPAGWLTS
-317 DLDELLALSADPV
+317 DELDELNALSADPV
-330 AATTR
+330 AAATR
-335 REQDAASGAL
+335 REQEVVS
-345 PAPPVMGIDEGWDAL
+345 APSPVMGIDEGWDAM

-377 TDVRTGF
+377 ADVRTGF

-423 AATIRL
+423 AATIRM
-429 KLQSRVPLTHLREEE
+429 KLSSRIPLTHLREEE
-444 ELAVREHDL
+444 DLAVREHDL
-453 VDGFGDVQYRGFI
+453 VDGFGDVQYRGFV
-466 TISAESKDSLAK
+466 TISAESKDALAR

-503 GFVTGALPVPV
+503 GFVTAALPVPL
-514 EGD
+514 EGE

>member
-1 MTTYTADQFIADQYL
+1 MTTLTADQIITE
-16 ADEGAPRVR
+16 EGAPRVR
-25 FAARERRGVI
+25 FAARERRGI
-35 LGLTVLQ
+35 FLGLTFLQ
-42 LLVVGAAVGIL
+42 LVVIAAAVAVL
-53 LSTLFINSNALW
+53 LCTLFIDTNAIW

-70 IALIVFF
+70 IVVVVFF

-83 REPVLVIVA
+83 REPVIVIVA
-92 QAARYA
+92 QAARYVL
-98 HRSITGQTVF
+98 RSLTGQTVF
-108 RRDIWARVTLASLEV
+108 RRDVWFRVAVASLDV
-123 GHAHLAATTPIVA
+123 GHAQVTAVA
-136 SRFLLPGALGDVQ
+136 PVVTSKFLLPGALGDVQ
-149 IIQIPGAGAFIYNAR
+149 IVQIPGAGGFIYNAR

-172 RVGSRAWALR
+172 KVGSKAWALR
-182 DRGTQEAAYDGFVEW
+182 DKGTQEAAYDGFVEW
-197 LSSLENLPGVRET
+197 LSSLENLPGLRES

-225 DYLMVREVEFD
+225 DYLVVRENEHD
-236 PQVSAEL
+236 PQVTAEL
-243 RQEYWALTQAASKR
+243 REQYWALTQAASKR

-269 DTGLLNGAIR
+269 DTAALNAAIR

-284 LTGLAS
+284 LTGLAA

-303 EHARLTPAGWLTSA
+303 EHARLTPAGWLTS
-317 DLDELLALSADPV
+317 DELDELNALAADPV
-330 AATTR
+330 AAATR
-335 REQDAASGAL
+335 REQDSSIVS
-345 PAPPVMGIDEGWDAL
+345 APSPVMGIDESWDTL

-396 VITLQVRPVATHKA
+396 VITLQVRPVPTHKA

-423 AATIRL
+423 AANIRM
-429 KLQSRVPLTHLREEE
+429 KLSSRIPLTHLREEE
-444 ELAVREHDL
+444 DLAVREHDL
-453 VDGFGDVQYRGFI
+453 VDGFGDVQYRGFV
-466 TISAESKDSLAK
+466 TISAESKDALAK

-486 SHPARLVLASMS
+486 SHPARLMLASMS

-503 GFVTGALPVPV
+503 GFVTAALPVPL
-514 EGD
+514 EGE

>member
-1 MTTYTADQFIADQYL
+1 MTSFTADQLIS
-16 ADEGAPRVR
+16 DEGAPRVR
-25 FAARERRGVI
+25 FAARERRGI
-35 LGLTVLQ
+35 FLGLTFLQ
-42 LLVVGAAVGIL
+42 LVVIGAAVAIL
-53 LSTLFINSNALW
+53 LATLFINPNAFW
-65 VMLPI
+65 VMLP
-70 IALIVFF
+70 LITLVVFF

-83 REPVLVIVA
+83 REPVLVIAA

-98 HRSITGQTVF
+98 YRSLTGQTTF
-108 RRDIWARVTLASLEV
+108 RRDVWLRVTMASLSV
-123 GHAHLAATTPIVA
+123 GQAQAAAVTPVVT

-149 IIQIPGAGAFIYNAR
+149 VIQIPGAGGFIYNAR
-164 GRLASVTV
+164 GRLASITV
-172 RVGSRAWALR
+172 RVGCRAWALR
-182 DRGTQEAAYDGFVEW
+182 DKGTQEAAYDGFVEW

-220 SNELR
+220 STQLK
-225 DYLMVREVEFD
+225 DYLVAREDEFG

-243 RQEYWALTQAASKR
+243 REQYWALTQAASKR

-269 DTGLLNGAIR
+269 DTAALNSAIR

-284 LTGLAS
+284 LTGLAA

-303 EHARLTPAGWLTSA
+303 EHARLTPAGWLTA
-317 DLDELLALSADPV
+317 DELDELNALSADPV
-330 AATTR
+330 AAATR
-335 REQDAASGAL
+335 REQDSDIVS
-345 PAPPVMGIDEGWDAL
+345 APSPVMGIDEGWDTM

-423 AATIRL
+423 AATIRM
-429 KLQSRVPLTHLREEE
+429 KLSSRIPLTHLREEE
-444 ELAVREHDL
+444 DLAVREHDL
-453 VDGFGDVQYRGFI
+453 VDGFGDVQYRGFV
-466 TISAESKDSLAK
+466 TISAESKDALAR

-503 GFVTGALPVPV
+503 GFVTAALPVPL

>member
-1 MTTYTADQFIADQYL
+1 MTTFTADQIIT
-16 ADEGAPRVR
+16 DEGAPRVR
-25 FAARERRGVI
+25 FAARERRGI
-35 LGLTVLQ
+35 FLGLTFLQ
-42 LLVVGAAVGIL
+42 LVVIGAAVAVL
-53 LSTLFINSNALW
+53 LGTLFINPNAFW
-65 VMLPI
+65 VVLPL
-70 IALIVFF
+70 IALVVFF

-83 REPVLVIVA
+83 REPVLVIAA
-92 QAARYA
+92 QAARYVY
-98 HRSITGQTVF
+98 RSIAGQTVF
-108 RRDIWARVTLASLEV
+108 RRHVWLRVATASLNV
-123 GHAHLAATTPIVA
+123 GHAHAAAVTPTVT
-136 SRFLLPGALGDVQ
+136 SKFLLPGALGDVQ
-149 IIQIPGAGAFIYNAR
+149 IVQIPGAGAFIYNAH

-182 DRGTQEAAYDGFVEW
+182 DKGTQEAAYDGFVEW

-225 DYLMVREVEFD
+225 DYLIAREDEHA
-236 PQVSAEL
+236 PEVSAEL
-243 RQEYWALTQAASKR
+243 RQQYWELTQAASKR

-264 ITLTF
+264 VTLTF
-269 DTGLLNGAIR
+269 DTGALNAAIR

-284 LTGLAS
+284 LTGLAA

-330 AATTR
+330 SAAAR
-335 REQDAASGAL
+335 REQDATL
-345 PAPPVMGIDEGWDAL
+345 EPQTAPPVMGIDEGWDAM

-423 AATIRL
+423 AATIRM
-429 KLQSRVPLTHLREEE
+429 KLSSRIPLTHLREEE
-444 ELAVREHDL
+444 DLAVREHDL
-453 VDGFGDVQYRGFI
+453 VDGFGDVQYRGFV
-466 TISAESKDSLAK
+466 TISAESKDALSK

-503 GFVTGALPVPV
+503 AFVTGALPVPL
-514 EGD
+514 EGE

>member
-1 MTTYTADQFIADQYL
+1 MTTFIADQL
-16 ADEGAPRVR
+16 ISDEGAPRVR
-25 FAARERRGVI
+25 FAARERRGI
-35 LGLTVLQ
+35 FLGLTFLQ
-42 LLVVGAAVGIL
+42 LIVVGGAVVVL
-53 LSTLFINSNALW
+53 LATLLINPNAIW

-70 IALIVFF
+70 VALVAFF

-83 REPVLVIVA
+83 REPVLVIAA

-98 HRSITGQTVF
+98 YRSVAGQTVF
-108 RRDIWARVTLASLEV
+108 RRDVWLRVTMASLKV
-123 GHAHLAATTPIVA
+123 GHAQIEAVTPTVT
-136 SRFLLPGALGDVQ
+136 SKFLLPGALGDVQ
-149 IIQIPGAGAFIYNAR
+149 VVQIPGAGAFIYNAR

-197 LSSLENLPGVRET
+197 LSSLESLPGVRET

-225 DYLMVREVEFD
+225 DYLLARETEHA
-236 PQVSAEL
+236 PRVSPEL
-243 RQEYWALTQAASKR
+243 RQQYWDLTQTASKR
-257 SMGFTNY
+257 SMGFTNFV
-264 ITLTF
+264 TLTF
-269 DTGLLNGAIR
+269 DTGILNAAIR

-284 LTGLAS
+284 LTGLAA

-303 EHARLTPAGWLTSA
+303 EHARLTPAGWLTSD

-330 AATTR
+330 SAATR
-335 REQDAASGAL
+335 REQDAATEAQ
-345 PAPPVMGIDEGWDAL
+345 PAPPVMGIDEGWDTM

-423 AATIRL
+423 SATIRM
-429 KLQSRVPLTHLREEE
+429 KLSSRIPLTHLREEE
-444 ELAVREHDL
+444 DLAVREHDL
-453 VDGFGDVQYRGFI
+453 VDGFGDVQYRGFV
-466 TISAESKDSLAK
+466 TVSAESKDALSK

-503 GFVTGALPVPV
+503 GFVTGALPVPL
-514 EGD
+514 EGE

>member
-1 MTTYTADQFIADQYL
+1 MTTLTADQIVT
-16 ADEGAPRVR
+16 DEGAPRVR
-25 FAARERRGVI
+25 FAARERRGI
-35 LGLTVLQ
+35 FLGLTFLQ
-42 LLVVGAAVGIL
+42 LVVIGAAIAIL
-53 LSTLFINSNALW
+53 LSTLFIDTNAIW

-70 IALIVFF
+70 IAVIVFF

-83 REPVLVIVA
+83 REPVIVIVA
-92 QAARYA
+92 QAARYLL
-98 HRSITGQTVF
+98 RSMAGQTVF
-108 RRDIWARVTLASLEV
+108 RRDVWFRVTVASLNV
-123 GHAHLAATTPIVA
+123 GHAKVAAATPVVT
-136 SRFLLPGALGDVQ
+136 SKFLLPGALGDVQ
-149 IIQIPGAGAFIYNAR
+149 IVQIPGAGGFIYNAR

-172 RVGSRAWALR
+172 KVGSKAWALR
-182 DRGTQEAAYDGFVEW
+182 DKDTQEAAYDGFVEW
-197 LSSLENLPGVRET
+197 LSSLENLPGVSET

-225 DYLMVREVEFD
+225 DYLVVRENEHD

-243 RQEYWALTQAASKR
+243 RTEYWALTQAASKR
-257 SMGFTNY
+257 SMGFTNH

-269 DTGLLNGAIR
+269 DTAALNNAIR

-284 LTGLAS
+284 LTGLAA

-303 EHARLTPAGWLTSA
+303 EHARLTPAGWLTS
-317 DLDELLALSADPV
+317 DELDELNALSADPV
-330 AATTR
+330 AAATR
-335 REQDAASGAL
+335 REQDSSVVSA
-345 PAPPVMGIDEGWDAL
+345 PPPVMGIDEGWDAL

-423 AATIRL
+423 AATIRM
-429 KLQSRVPLTHLREEE
+429 KLSSRIPLTHLREEE
-444 ELAVREHDL
+444 DLAVREHDL
-453 VDGFGDVQYRGFI
+453 VDGFGDVQYRGFV
-466 TISAESKDSLAK
+466 TISAESKDALAK

-503 GFVTGALPVPV
+503 GFVTAALPVPL
-514 EGD
+514 EGE

>member
-1 MTTYTADQFIADQYL
+1 MTTFTADQL
-16 ADEGAPRVR
+16 LTEEGAPRVR
-25 FAARERRGVI
+25 FAVRERRGLL
-35 LGLTVLQ
+35 LGLSFLQ
-42 LLVVGAAVGIL
+42 LVVIGAAVAIL
-53 LSTLFINSNALW
+53 LGTLFVDTDVVW
-65 VMLPI
+65 VMLPVV
-70 IALIVFF
+70 ALVCFF
-77 ALATYR
+77 AVATYR

-98 HRSITGQTVF
+98 YRSMAGQTVF
-108 RRDIWARVTLASLEV
+108 RRDVWLRVTVASLNV
-123 GHAHLAATTPIVA
+123 GHAQVEGATPVVV

-149 IIQIPGAGAFIYNAR
+149 IVQIPGAGAFIYNAR

-182 DRGTQEAAYDGFVEW
+182 DKGAQEAAYDGFVEW
-197 LSSLENLPGVRET
+197 LSSLETLPGLREA

-225 DYLMVREVEFD
+225 DYLSGRESERD
-236 PQVSAEL
+236 PMVSAEL
-243 RQEYWALTQAASKR
+243 RQEYWTLTQAASKR

-269 DTGLLNGAIR
+269 DTGVLNAAIR

-284 LTGLAS
+284 LTGLAA
-290 VLKERVAGIETSM
+290 VLKERVAGIETAM
-303 EHARLTPAGWLTSA
+303 EHARVTPAGWLTA
-317 DLDELLALSADPV
+317 DELDDLLALSTDPTS
-330 AATTR
+330 AAAR
-335 REQDAASGAL
+335 REQETLSGVQSAA
-345 PAPPVMGIDEGWDAL
+345 PVMGIDEGWDAL

-423 AATIRL
+423 AATIRM
-429 KLQSRVPLTHLREEE
+429 KLSSRIPLTHLREEE
-444 ELAVREHDL
+444 DLAVREHDL
-453 VDGFGDVQYRGFI
+453 VDGFGDVQYRGFV
-466 TISAESKDSLAK
+466 TISAESKDALSK

-498 GQQAA
+498 GQ
-503 GFVTGALPVPV
+503 
-514 EGD
+514 

>member
-1 MTTYTADQFIADQYL
+1 MTSFTADQL
-16 ADEGAPRVR
+16 LTEEGAPRVR
-25 FAARERRGVI
+25 FAARERRGI
-35 LGLTVLQ
+35 FLGLTFLQ
-42 LLVVGAAVGIL
+42 LVVIGCAVAML
-53 LSTLFINSNALW
+53 LATLFINPNAFWL
-65 VMLPI
+65 MLPI
-70 IALIVFF
+70 IALVVFF

-83 REPVLVIVA
+83 REPVLVIAA
-92 QAARYA
+92 QAARYVY
-98 HRSITGQTVF
+98 RSIAGQTAF
-108 RRDIWARVTLASLEV
+108 RRDVWLRVTMASLNV
-123 GHAHLAATTPIVA
+123 GHAHIAAVA
-136 SRFLLPGALGDVQ
+136 PVVTSKFLLPGALGDVQ
-149 IIQIPGAGAFIYNAR
+149 VVQIPGAGAFVYNAR
-164 GRLASVTV
+164 GRLAAVTV

-182 DRGTQEAAYDGFVEW
+182 DKGTQEAAYDGFVEW
-197 LSSLENLPGVRET
+197 LSSLENMPGVRET

-225 DYLMVREVEFD
+225 DYLVVRQNEHD

-243 RQEYWALTQAASKR
+243 REQYWALTQAASKR

-269 DTGLLNGAIR
+269 DTAALNSAIR

-284 LTGLAS
+284 LTGLAA

-303 EHARLTPAGWLTSA
+303 DHARLTPAGWLTS
-317 DLDELLALSADPV
+317 DELDELNALSADPV
-330 AATTR
+330 AAAKR
-335 REQDAASGAL
+335 REQDSQIGSI
-345 PAPPVMGIDEGWDAL
+345 PSPVMGIDEGWDAM

-423 AATIRL
+423 AAIIRM
-429 KLQSRVPLTHLREEE
+429 KLSSRIPLTHLREEE
-444 ELAVREHDL
+444 DLAVRENDL
-453 VDGFGDVQYRGFI
+453 VDGFGDVQYRGFV
-466 TISAESKDSLAK
+466 TISAESKDALAK

-503 GFVTGALPVPV
+503 GFVTAALPVPL
-514 EGD
+514 EGE

>member
-1 MTTYTADQFIADQYL
+1 MTTFIADQL
-16 ADEGAPRVR
+16 ISDEGAPRVR
-25 FAARERRGVI
+25 FAARERRGI
-35 LGLTVLQ
+35 FLGLTFLQ
-42 LLVVGAAVGIL
+42 LVVVGGAIAIL
-53 LSTLFINSNALW
+53 LATLFINANAIW

-70 IALIVFF
+70 VALIAFF

-83 REPVLVIVA
+83 REPVLIIAA

-98 HRSITGQTVF
+98 YRSIAGQTVF
-108 RRDIWARVTLASLEV
+108 RRDVWLRVTMASLKV
-123 GHAHLAATTPIVA
+123 GHAQIEAVTPTVT
-136 SRFLLPGALGDVQ
+136 SKFLLPGALGDVQ
-149 IIQIPGAGAFIYNAR
+149 VVQIPGAGAFIYNAR

-182 DRGTQEAAYDGFVEW
+182 DKGTQEAAYDGFVEW
-197 LSSLENLPGVRET
+197 LSSLESLPGVRET
-210 TIRIRVDRAS
+210 AIRIRVDRAS

-225 DYLMVREVEFD
+225 DYLLARESEHA
-236 PQVSAEL
+236 PQVSPEL
-243 RQEYWALTQAASKR
+243 RQQYWDLTQTASKR
-257 SMGFTNY
+257 SMGFTNFV
-264 ITLTF
+264 TLTF
-269 DTGLLNGAIR
+269 DTGILNAAIR

-284 LTGLAS
+284 LTGLAA
-290 VLKERVAGIETSM
+290 VLKERVAGIEASM
-303 EHARLTPAGWLTSA
+303 EHARLTPAGWLTSD

-330 AATTR
+330 SAATR
-335 REQDAASGAL
+335 REQGAATEAH
-345 PAPPVMGIDEGWDAL
+345 PAPPVMGIDEGWDTM
-360 RVDESWHQTFWV
+360 RVDQSWHQTFWV

-423 AATIRL
+423 SATIRM
-429 KLQSRVPLTHLREEE
+429 KLSSRIPLTHLREEE
-444 ELAVREHDL
+444 DLAVREHDL
-453 VDGFGDVQYRGFI
+453 VDGFGDVQYRGFV
-466 TISAESKDSLAK
+466 TVSAESKDALSK

-503 GFVTGALPVPV
+503 GFVTGALPVPL
-514 EGD
+514 EGE

>member
-1 MTTYTADQFIADQYL
+1 MTTFTADQLL
-16 ADEGAPRVR
+16 AEEGAPRVR
-25 FAARERRGVI
+25 FAARERRGII
-35 LGLTVLQ
+35 LGLTFLQ
-42 LLVVGAAVGIL
+42 LTVIGAAIAL
-53 LSTLFINSNALW
+53 LLMTLFINTNALW

-70 IALIVFF
+70 VALVCFF
-77 ALATYR
+77 AVATYR
-83 REPVLVIVA
+83 REAVLVIAA

-98 HRSITGQTVF
+98 YRALAGQTAF
-108 RRDIWARVTLASLEV
+108 RRDVWMRVTLASLDV
-123 GHAHLAATTPIVA
+123 GHAHIEAVTPMVT

-149 IIQIPGAGAFIYNAR
+149 IIQIPGAGAFVYNAR
-164 GRLASVTV
+164 GRRASVTV

-182 DRGTQEAAYDGFVEW
+182 DKGTQEAAYDGFVEW
-197 LSSLENLPGVRET
+197 LSTLENLPGVTET
-210 TIRIRVDRAS
+210 AIRIRVDRAS
-220 SNELR
+220 STELR
-225 DYLMVREVEFD
+225 DYLIEREDEFD
-236 PQVSAEL
+236 PHVTPEL
-243 RQEYWALTQAASKR
+243 RSEYWALTQAASKR

-269 DTGLLNGAIR
+269 DTSTLNSAIR
-279 DAGKG
+279 GGGKG
-284 LTGLAS
+284 LTGLAA

-303 EHARLTPAGWLTSA
+303 EHARLTPAGWLTA
-317 DLDELLALSADPV
+317 EELDDFLAVASDPI
-330 AATTR
+330 AAAAR
-335 REQDAASGAL
+335 REEGSAAASAQ
-345 PAPPVMGIDEGWDAL
+345 PAPPVMGIDEGWDSM

-396 VITLQVRPVATHKA
+396 VITLQVRPIPTHKA

-429 KLQSRVPLTHLREEE
+429 KLQSRIPLTHLREEQD
-444 ELAVREHDL
+444 LADREHDL

-466 TISAESKDSLAK
+466 TISAESKDGLAK

-503 GFVTGALPVPV
+503 GFVTAALPVPL
-514 EGD
+514 EGE

>member
-1 MTTYTADQFIADQYL
+1 MTTLTADQIITE
-16 ADEGAPRVR
+16 EGAPRVR
-25 FAARERRGVI
+25 FAARERRGI
-35 LGLTVLQ
+35 FLGLTFLQ
-42 LLVVGAAVGIL
+42 LVVIGAAVAVL
-53 LSTLFINSNALW
+53 LSTLFIDTNAIW
-65 VMLPI
+65 VMIPI
-70 IALIVFF
+70 VAIVVFF

-83 REPVLVIVA
+83 REPVIVIVA
-92 QAARYA
+92 QAARYVR
-98 HRSITGQTVF
+98 RSLTGQTIF
-108 RRDIWARVTLASLEV
+108 RRDVWLRVSVASLDV
-123 GHAHLAATTPIVA
+123 GHAQVAAVTPVVT
-136 SRFLLPGALGDVQ
+136 SKFLLPGALGDAQ
-149 IIQIPGAGAFIYNAR
+149 IIQIPGAGGFIYNAR

-172 RVGSRAWALR
+172 KVGSKAWALR
-182 DRGTQEAAYDGFVEW
+182 DKGTQEAAYAGFVEW

-225 DYLMVREVEFD
+225 DYLVVRENEHD
-236 PQVSAEL
+236 PQVTAEL
-243 RQEYWALTQAASKR
+243 REQYWALTQAASKR

-269 DTGLLNGAIR
+269 DTAALNGAIR

-284 LTGLAS
+284 LTGLAA

-303 EHARLTPAGWLTSA
+303 EHARLTPAGWLTS
-317 DLDELLALSADPV
+317 DELDELNALSADPV
-330 AATTR
+330 AAATR
-335 REQDAASGAL
+335 REQDSGIVS
-345 PAPPVMGIDEGWDAL
+345 APSPVMGIDEGWDAI

-423 AATIRL
+423 AATIRM
-429 KLQSRVPLTHLREEE
+429 KLSSRIPLTHLREEE
-444 ELAVREHDL
+444 DLAVREHDL
-453 VDGFGDVQYRGFI
+453 VDGFGDVQYRGFV
-466 TISAESKDSLAK
+466 TISAESRDALAK

-503 GFVTGALPVPV
+503 GFVTAALPVPL
-514 EGD
+514 EGE

>member
-1 MTTYTADQFIADQYL
+1 MTTITADQLIS
-16 ADEGAPRVR
+16 DEGAPRVR
-25 FAARERRGVI
+25 FAARERRGI
-35 LGLTVLQ
+35 FLGLTFLQ
-42 LLVVGAAVGIL
+42 LVVVGGAIAIL
-53 LSTLFINSNALW
+53 LATLLINANAIW

-70 IALIVFF
+70 VALVAFF

-83 REPVLVIVA
+83 REPVLVIAA

-98 HRSITGQTVF
+98 YRSVAGQTVF
-108 RRDIWARVTLASLEV
+108 RRDVWLRVTMASLSV
-123 GHAHLAATTPIVA
+123 GHAQVAAAAPIVT
-136 SRFLLPGALGDVQ
+136 SKFLLPGALGDVQ
-149 IIQIPGAGAFIYNAR
+149 IVQIPGAGAFIYNAR

-182 DRGTQEAAYDGFVEW
+182 DKGTQEAAYDGFVEW
-197 LSSLENLPGVRET
+197 LSSLESLPGVRET
-210 TIRIRVDRAS
+210 TIRVRVDRAS

-225 DYLMVREVEFD
+225 DYLLARETEHA
-236 PQVSAEL
+236 PQVSPEL
-243 RQEYWALTQAASKR
+243 RQQYWDLTQTASKR
-257 SMGFTNY
+257 SMGFTNFV
-264 ITLTF
+264 TLTF
-269 DTGLLNGAIR
+269 DTGTLNAAIR
-279 DAGKG
+279 DAGRG
-284 LTGLAS
+284 LTGLAA

-303 EHARLTPAGWLTSA
+303 EHARLTPAGWLTSD

-330 AATTR
+330 SAATR
-335 REQDAASGAL
+335 REQAAATDTRT
-345 PAPPVMGIDEGWDAL
+345 APPVMGIDEGWDTM

-423 AATIRL
+423 SATIRM
-429 KLQSRVPLTHLREEE
+429 KLSSRIPLTHLREEE
-444 ELAVREHDL
+444 DLAVREHDL
-453 VDGFGDVQYRGFI
+453 VDGFGDVQYRGFV
-466 TISAESKDSLAK
+466 TVSAESKDALSK

-503 GFVTGALPVPV
+503 GFVTGALPVPM
-514 EGD
+514 EGE

>member
-1 MTTYTADQFIADQYL
+1 MTTLTADGMITE
-16 ADEGAPRVR
+16 EGAPRVR
-25 FAARERRGVI
+25 FAARERRGLL
-35 LGLTVLQ
+35 LGLTFLQ
-42 LLVVGAAVGIL
+42 LIVIGAAVAIL
-53 LSTLFINSNALW
+53 IATLFVNTNALW
-65 VMLPI
+65 VMLPVV
-70 IALIVFF
+70 ALVCFF
-77 ALATYR
+77 AIATYR
-83 REPVLVIVA
+83 REPVLVIAA

-98 HRSITGQTVF
+98 VRSAAGQTVF
-108 RRDIWARVTLASLEV
+108 RRDVWLRVAVASLGV
-123 GHAHLAATTPIVA
+123 GHADKAAATPVVS
-136 SRFLLPGALGDVQ
+136 SRFLLPGALGDAQIVQ
-149 IIQIPGAGAFIYNAR
+149 VPGAGAFMYNAR

-182 DRGTQEAAYDGFVEW
+182 DTGTQEAAYDGFVEW
-197 LSSLENLPGVRET
+197 LSALENLPGLRET

-225 DYLMVREVEFD
+225 DYLLARENEYS

-243 RQEYWALTQAASKR
+243 RQEYSWLTRAASKR

-269 DTGLLNGAIR
+269 DTAALNAAIR

-284 LTGLAS
+284 LTGLAA
-290 VLKERVAGIETSM
+290 VLKERVTGIETSM
-303 EHARLTPAGWLTSA
+303 EHARLTPAGWLTSGE
-317 DLDELLALSADPV
+317 LDDLLAAAADPI
-330 AATTR
+330 AAATR
-335 REQDAASGAL
+335 RERDAGPSAAGGQ
-345 PAPPVMGIDEGWDAL
+345 PAPPIMGIDEGWDCL

-396 VITLQVRPVATHKA
+396 VITLQVRPIATHKA

-429 KLQSRVPLTHLREEE
+429 KLQSRIPLTHIREEE
-444 ELAVREHDL
+444 DLAARERDL
-453 VDGFGDVQYRGFI
+453 VDGFGDVQYRGFV
-466 TISAESKDSLAK
+466 TISAESKDGLAK

-503 GFVTGALPVPV
+503 GFVTSALPVPM

>member
-1 MTTYTADQFIADQYL
+1 MTVFTADQLITE
-16 ADEGAPRVR
+16 EGAPRVR
-25 FAARERRGVI
+25 FAARERRGLL
-35 LGLTVLQ
+35 LGLSFLQ
-42 LLVVGAAVGIL
+42 LVVIGAAVAVL
-53 LSTLFINSNALW
+53 LATLFIDTDAVW
-65 VMLPI
+65 VMLPVV
-70 IALIVFF
+70 ALVCFF
-77 ALATYR
+77 AVATYR
-83 REPVLVIVA
+83 REPVLVIAA

-98 HRSITGQTVF
+98 YRSIAGQTVF
-108 RRDIWARVTLASLEV
+108 RRDVWLRVTVASLHV
-123 GHAHLAATTPIVA
+123 GHAQAQAATPVVM

-149 IIQIPGAGAFIYNAR
+149 IIQIPGAGAFVYNAR

-172 RVGSRAWALR
+172 QVGSRAWALR
-182 DRGTQEAAYDGFVEW
+182 DKGAQEAAYDGFVEW
-197 LSSLENLPGVRET
+197 LSSLENLPGLRET

-220 SNELR
+220 STELR
-225 DYLMVREVEFD
+225 DYLIARDRDFD

-243 RQEYWALTQAASKR
+243 RQEYWTLTQAASKR

-269 DTGLLNGAIR
+269 DTAALNTAIR

-284 LTGLAS
+284 LTGLAA

-303 EHARLTPAGWLTSA
+303 EHARVTPAGWLTSEE
-317 DLDELLALSADPV
+317 LDTLLAVSADPS
-330 AATTR
+330 AAAR
-335 REQDAASGAL
+335 REHDSAPGLQPS
-345 PAPPVMGIDEGWDAL
+345 PPVMGIDEGWDSL

-396 VITLQVRPVATHKA
+396 VITLQVRPVPTHKA

-429 KLQSRVPLTHLREEE
+429 KLQSRIPLTHMREEE
-444 ELAVREHDL
+444 DLAIREHDL

-466 TISAESKDSLAK
+466 TISAESKDGLAK

-503 GFVTGALPVPV
+503 GFVTAALPVPL
-514 EGD
+514 EGE